1 MKGGEHSLPSGMR
14 RFNELSLA
22 RPFLIRFVTACTA
35 SLILFAGFAWMLHS
49 AIENTI
55 LSAVP
60 LLLLPVLLWQFYQS
74 SSMLHVPL
82 AVDMNHPFMVEDAP
96 IGKSNVM
103 VRLSDGRWI
112 DLGHGRVR
120 LAQDDLLGG
129 CNLVRDN
136 DDYTFVG
143 HFSALSSTHRGL
155 KKQVVLLNQA
165 LALRDAVNG
174 EEDTIEQARA
184 REGMDTGLLDRSWM
198 EEQESIEIEPEGL
211 ISKLRGE

>member
-14 RFNELSLA
+14 SFNELSLA
-22 RPFLIRFVTACTA
+22 RPFLFRFITA
-35 SLILFAGFAWMLHS
+35 SAAVLFLLAGFAWVLYS
-49 AIENTI
+49 ATENTI
-55 LSAVP
+55 VSAVP
-60 LLLLPVLLWQFYQS
+60 LMLVPALLWWFYHS

-82 AVDMNHPFMVEDAP
+82 AVDMNHPFMVEDDP

-103 VRLSDGRWI
+103 VRLSDGRWV

-136 DDYTFVG
+136 EDYTFLG
-143 HFSALSSTHRGL
+143 HFSNRDSANRGL
-155 KKQVVLLNQA
+155 RKQVVLLNQA

-174 EEDTIEQARA
+174 EEDTIEQARE

-198 EEQESIEIEPEGL
+198 EEQESIDVEPEGL
-211 ISKLRGE
+211 MSKLRGE